1 MNTKSK
7 TCRIGIAAAIAGIAL
22 AATACG
28 SEKGTASDPAGQ
40 APAKI
45 SRPPAHLGSPDAIER
60 AARARAEHADALR
73 WARGHQTGGGATG
86 GHPTTAQRAANDRA
100 AEAERAAR
108 AERADALRWAHGQSL
123 R

>member
-7 TCRIGIAAAIAGIAL
+7 TSRIGVAAAIAAIAL

-28 SEKGTASDPAGQ
+28 SETETASDPAGQ

-73 WARGHQTGGGATG
+73 WARGHETG
-86 GHPTTAQRAANDRA
+86 GHPASGHPTTRRATSDRV

-108 AERADALRWAHGQSL
+108 AERADALRWAHGHSI
-123 R
+123 RG

>member
-1 MNTKSK
+1 MNTKS
-7 TCRIGIAAAIAGIAL
+7 TTSRISIAAAIAGLAL

-28 SEKGTASDPAGQ
+28 TEQAPEPDRAGQ

-45 SRPPAHLGSPDAIER
+45 SVPPAQSLRSPDAIER

-73 WARGHQTGGGATG
+73 WARGHRTGA
-86 GHPTTAQRAANDRA
+86 HPTDGQRAATDPA

-108 AERADALRWAHGQSL
+108 AERADALRWARGN
-123 R
+123 

>member
-1 MNTKSK
+1 MNTKS
-7 TCRIGIAAAIAGIAL
+7 TTSRIGIAAAIAGLAL

-28 SEKGTASDPAGQ
+28 TEKSPEPDSAGQ

-45 SRPPAHLGSPDAIER
+45 SQPPAQSLRSPDAIER

-73 WARGHQTGGGATG
+73 WAQ
-86 GHPTTAQRAANDRA
+86 GHPTAGQRAATDRA

-108 AERADALRWAHGQSL
+108 AERADALRWAHGN
-123 R
+123 